1 MDEWTLNDLLECSVC
16 LERLDTSSKVLPC
29 QHTFCKKCLEEI
41 VSTHKEL
48 RCPECRILVEIK
60 IEDLPPN
67 VLLMRILEGMRN
79 SAPKKRNALSNR
91 LQGGP
96 SPAPATVQH
105 MAPIQQQQVAL
116 HAATISS
123 PDTRVH
129 AVPKQHVVQPNQPCA
144 KAQYDYFSTE
154 PGDLCFKKGD
164 IILLR
169 KKIDNNW
176 YHGESG
182 GKQGVF
188 PLTYVQVI
196 TPLPSHVPQCKALYD
211 FRMTNDDEEGCLTFN
226 KGEVITVIRR
236 VDENWAEGKLGDRIG
251 IFPLAFVELNSV
263 ARALMK
269 LSTNSQP
276 GPSRVAPPTPTSE
289 DTTPLIPTDH
299 TRTVAN
305 SLTSRQQQ
313 QQQQQQHGTAANLGN
328 VSGNATAVMPSS
340 QLTHQHQISN
350 TNLTVGSSG
359 SNIPVPVTTS
369 DSSSTPSSAS
379 SSTTPNMSSSNTSS
393 SSSTAPSSPTSPP
406 PPRIPVPVIT
416 PPPHN
421 VVTPP
426 PPRPAHNPNISPP
439 HALPPHHGTPGHHA
453 PSAQHREKRH
463 SFSVLHTGH
472 HHQTSHR
479 HSAEILSPT
488 ETSQD
493 CLSPEH
499 TLQSQVGGSGEL
511 VQRQGS
517 QQHRRSGSS
526 DTTAPM
532 VGSGLTPPPPQGAPH
547 HIPTT
552 QLPAAYI
559 ALYPYKPHKAD
570 ELELKKG
577 AIYTVTER
585 CQDGWFKGTSSRAQ
599 KCGVFPGNYVT
610 PIRSLTA
617 GQAQLLGLTR
627 GPNSSS
633 TSPQQ
638 GTISGSGSCSGS
650 PRNNPATST
659 PPLEPRS
666 FTRGGSSKQGS
677 SPHVY
682 SPRNSQQ
689 SHSITTSAITSQI
702 PPELPPRSCSPSL
715 SLSHQHGSPSISSSS
730 SLHHGSAISSSWHGQ
745 HPQQS
750 GTFGSE
756 LTSSSTPVTL
766 GRSHSAVMATGS
778 TATHSFDTTSST
790 LGRSSG
796 GHMSTTVAP
805 PPNVSVTAM
814 SSRPSDKAKEKKAK
828 GGLMSRFTSIKKSKS
843 PPPATYSMDN
853 PVFDDGGVAVSPQH
867 PVHVRSGSCPSQ
879 LLQVLPL
886 DGSTAHHRLFG
897 SSASSGSQRIKHK
910 EQRPN
915 VVMANLAH
923 FGRSSDGSASGSS
936 GNHRKSNSLDAGSA
950 GDGGGGRKTNKP
962 LFPPVRERFRCIVPY
977 PPNSEVE
984 LELWVGDIIYV
995 HKKREDGW
1003 YKGTQQRTGRTGLFP
1018 ASFVEGC

>member
-1 MDEWTLNDLLECSVC
+1 MFIN
-16 LERLDTSSKVLPC
+16 
-29 QHTFCKKCLEEI
+29 
-41 VSTHKEL
+41 
-48 RCPECRILVEIK
+48 
-60 IEDLPPN
+60 
-67 VLLMRILEGMRN
+67 G
-79 SAPKKRNALSNR
+79 LS
-91 LQGGP
+91 
-96 SPAPATVQH
+96 
-105 MAPIQQQQVAL
+105 
-116 HAATISS
+116 
-123 PDTRVH
+123 
-129 AVPKQHVVQPNQPCA
+129 
-144 KAQYDYFSTE
+144 
-154 PGDLCFKKGD
+154 
-164 IILLR
+164 
-169 KKIDNNW
+169 
-176 YHGESG
+176 
-182 GKQGVF
+182 
-188 PLTYVQVI
+188 
-196 TPLPSHVPQCKALYD
+196 
-211 FRMTNDDEEGCLTFN
+211 
-226 KGEVITVIRR
+226 GEVITVIRR

-689 SHSITTSAITSQI
+689 SHSTVTTSAITSQI

-962 LFPPVRERFRCIVPY
+962 LFPPVRERMERLLVGQEQMMTGHKELLAKLEDDRQASMKAWREEMAAMRDKWMNTNHNETLTCREMKARQEERKPTSLDRKPEAAQREEVPKVDAEVMLVGEPKRKRRKDPRCGRHKKLAVARRGTTRRAKVAQKTPIDRKVSCCATVAWLKRNIFRKSMSQGRFRCIVPY